1 MLIKQRTQQLSKESL
16 SEIMVVSVVPSN
28 PAEVSSMLSMVR
40 ERLLHPQTV
49 VQVYAD
55 TLFLNSLT
63 REQLVEEKVPPLT
76 YARRRL
82 AVFELGI
89 LALLRCSVFASEENR
104 YVFEKLDRER
114 ATWDDSV
121 WELLRESGEN
131 THHPIGFL
139 QTEDVKQTLPSTL
152 PSLR

>member
-1 MLIKQRTQQLSKESL
+1 MLIRQHTQR
-16 SEIMVVSVVPSN
+16 VSRERLAETLVVPAD
-28 PAEVSSMLSMVR
+28 PAELNTMLTMVR

-63 REQLVEEKVPPLT
+63 REQLAEEKVIPLA
-76 YARRRL
+76 YAQRRL

-89 LALLRCSVFASEENR
+89 LAMLRCSAFASAATR

-114 ATWDDSV
+114 ATWDDRV
-121 WELLRESGEN
+121 WEIRAEEGELSGERR
-131 THHPIGFL
+131 HYPLGFSN
-139 QTEDVKQTLPSTL
+139 QK
-152 PSLR
+152 R